1 MRQPPPF
8 VSGLCPP
15 TGVVLVLLVLL
26 TACQSPI
33 PFQANQLPLNSAI
46 ANTGEAETSEAVTQ
60 ERLLPP
66 IVKDFDPYNDASVH
80 ELYEV
85 GRELVEQ
92 RFKVDLKDV
101 TLDIVENDEL
111 EKIVRRETKR
121 LTKAVFPD
129 PEFAEFFL
137 NRIMEDQ
144 AGSYAGLYVSPENAI
159 LVNRELMQIFM
170 QSLESQPRR
179 LQAESLLALLIHEL
193 VHAADNSQHNIHAN
207 RELNFRASVA
217 QSAVFEGHAQL
228 ATRQICAQVGCLTG
242 LKNLDRFMF
251 EAPEPSDPVARS
263 LQAISRNVLEYSY
276 VEGERFLHQL
286 SRRSD
291 GDIRLQ
297 NVLREPPQDPVQ
309 ILAPETY
316 PNLPRVERNLSI
328 VEMMQSIDHRWNQ
341 SQYAMIETSPIK
353 GLDMRDNPARRQA
366 TKEGFTKLIQSMVG
380 LQVFDQS
387 TRSVLPVEITIMQT
401 DTKVTA
407 ELFARSFFEKN
418 NLSEDSNS
426 RSNTLEVNLAKPGT
440 GENMPMRV
448 YVTFTEVENN
458 NRDSKA
464 GDTYL
469 HLIAHSDNWIIQM
482 GGFSEP
488 SDSSLLEFSELAM
501 LDLLNSNIN

>member
-1 MRQPPPF
+1 MRQTPPF
-8 VSGLCPP
+8 FSGLCPP
-15 TGVVLVLLVLL
+15 SGVFALLLL
-26 TACQSPI
+26 ITACQSPI
-33 PFQANQLPLNSAI
+33 PQQDYQLFLQKGSNSNAE
-46 ANTGEAETSEAVTQ
+46 ASEAENLT
-60 ERLLPP
+60 LP
-66 IVKDFDPYNDASVH
+66 IAQNFDASDDASIYK
-80 ELYEV
+80 LYEF
-85 GRELVEQ
+85 GRELVEK
-92 RFKVDLKDV
+92 RFSIDLKDV
-101 TLDIVENDEL
+101 TLDIVDNDEL

-121 LTKAVFPD
+121 LTMAVFPD

-137 NRIMEDQ
+137 NRIMQDQ
-144 AGSYAGLYVSPENAI
+144 AGSYAGLYVSQENAI
-159 LVNRELMQIFM
+159 LVNRALMQIFM
-170 QSLESQPRR
+170 QSLETQPRR
-179 LQAESLLALLIHEL
+179 IQAESLLALLIHEL

-242 LKNLDRFMF
+242 LKNLDTFMF

-291 GDIRLQ
+291 GDKRLQ
-297 NVLREPPQDPVQ
+297 NVLRQPPKDPVQ

-328 VEMMQSIDHRWNQ
+328 VELMQSVDHRWNQ
-341 SQYAMIETSPIK
+341 SKFAMIETSPIK
-353 GLDMRDNPARRQA
+353 GLDMRDNPARRKA

-387 TRSVLPVEITIMQT
+387 TRSVLPVEITVMQT
-401 DTKVTA
+401 DTKTTA

-418 NLSEDSNS
+418 RDAEEANS
-426 RSNTLEVNLAKPGT
+426 QSNTLEVNLGKKDT
-440 GENMPMRV
+440 DRNLPMRI
-448 YVTFTEVENN
+448 YVTFTDVDENN
-458 NRDSKA
+458 GDSEA

-469 HLIAHSDNWIIQM
+469 HLIAHSENWIIQI
-482 GGFSEP
+482 GGFSDP

-501 LDLLNSNIN
+501 LDLLDSNIK

>member
-1 MRQPPPF
+1 MRQTPPF
-8 VSGLCPP
+8 ITGLCQS
-15 TGVVLVLLVLL
+15 TGVLVLLLL
-26 TACQSPI
+26 AACQSPTSN
-33 PFQANQLPLNSAI
+33 QTNQLPLQSA
-46 ANTGEAETSEAVTQ
+46 AEAEAEANETASQ
-60 ERLLPP
+60 ARLLQP
-66 IVKDFDPYNDASVH
+66 IVKDFDPNNDASIY

-85 GRELVEQ
+85 GRELVEK
-92 RFKVDLKDV
+92 RFNTDLQDV

-121 LTKAVFPD
+121 LTNAVFPD

-144 AGSYAGLYVSPENAI
+144 AGSYAVLYVSPENAI

-170 QSLESQPRR
+170 QSLEAQPRR
-179 LQAESLLALLIHEL
+179 IQAESLLALLIHEL

-228 ATRQICAQVGCLTG
+228 ATRQICRQVGCLSG
-242 LKNLDRFMF
+242 LKNLDTFMF

-291 GDIRLQ
+291 GDNRLQ
-297 NVLREPPQDPVQ
+297 SVLREPPQDPVQ
-309 ILAPETY
+309 ILSPETF

-328 VEMMQSIDHRWNQ
+328 VELMQSVQHRWNQ
-341 SQYAMIETSPIK
+341 SNYAMIETSPIK
-353 GLDMRDNPARRQA
+353 GLDMRNNPARRQA
-366 TKEGFTKLIQSMVG
+366 TKDGFTKLIQSMVG

-387 TRSVLPVEITIMQT
+387 SRAILPVEITVMQT
-401 DTKVTA
+401 DTRMTA

-418 NLSEDSNS
+418 SLAEESNS
-426 RSNTLEVNLAKPGT
+426 RSNTLEVNLAEQTSNKKR
-440 GENMPMRV
+440 PMRV
-448 YVTFTEVENN
+448 YVTFTEVDGT
-458 NRDSKA
+458 NRDSEA

-469 HLIAHSDNWIIQM
+469 HLIAHSDNWIIQI
-482 GGFSEP
+482 GGFSNP
-488 SDSSLLEFSELAM
+488 SDSALLEFSELAM
-501 LDLLNSNIN
+501 LDLLNSNIK